1 MNMCVPVSN
10 PSSSYCRVLSS
21 VFDLGHLKDSDLS
34 YLYYMVVSPR
44 LMKYVSFIM
53 LAMSNK
59 HITDV
64 DLSQYVNV
72 SDIAAAYIAT
82 TLAMPLYLSERVP
95 DLYKAWL
102 LEAKNLAS
110 KYLTESISYSDLIY
124 KETIINITI
133 LKRLMDM
140 PDSPDLENAMNPSSA
155 YDLFYLS
162 QLLKVVRILKNIE
175 YRAKLDT
182 SLQDLY
188 KNARKEI
195 LDGLLGAMFIGS
207 EINEKI
213 LLSAPLSAQ
222 HLRILFSNKEV
233 KTLSIR
239 YFRHAAQ
246 DFSMLLKA
254 LRGR

>member
-1 MNMCVPVSN
+1 MCVSK
-10 PSSSYCRVLSS
+10 SSSYCRVLSS
-21 VFDLGHLKDSDLS
+21 VFDLEHLKDSDLN
-34 YLYYMVVSPR
+34 YLYYMVPSSRV
-44 LMKYVSFIM
+44 MGYVGFII
-53 LAMSNK
+53 LAIRDVPVN
-59 HITDV
+59 DV
-64 DLSQYVNV
+64 DLSRYVYV
-72 SDIAAAYIAT
+72 SNIATAYIAT
-82 TLAMPLYLSERVP
+82 TLAIPLYLYEKVP

-102 LEAKNLAS
+102 LEAKDLAS
-110 KYLTESISYSDLIY
+110 IYLTENVSYSDLIY

-140 PDSPDLENAMNPSSA
+140 LDSPDLENAMNPSSA

-162 QLLKVVRILKNIE
+162 QLLKAVRIFKNIE

-195 LDGLLGAMFIGS
+195 LNGLLGTMFIGS

-239 YFRHAAQ
+239 YFRHAVQ
-246 DFSMLLKA
+246 DFNILLRA
-254 LRGR
+254 LSRR

>member
-1 MNMCVPVSN
+1 MSMCVSVSN

-21 VFDLGHLKDSDLS
+21 VFDLEHLKDSDLS

-64 DLSQYVNV
+64 DLFQYVNV
-72 SDIAAAYIAT
+72 SDVAAAYIAT
-82 TLAMPLYLSERVP
+82 TLAMPLYLLERVP
-95 DLYKAWL
+95 DLYKTWL

-140 PDSPDLENAMNPSSA
+140 LDSPDLENAMNPSSA

-162 QLLKVVRILKNIE
+162 QPLKAVRIFKNIE
-175 YRAKLDT
+175 YRTELDT

-195 LDGLLGAMFIGS
+195 HRGLLGAMFMGS
-207 EINEKI
+207 EIHEKLLLCAPISVQQIRISFSSKDVKI
-213 LLSAPLSAQ
+213 L
-222 HLRILFSNKEV
+222 
-233 KTLSIR
+233 TIR
-239 YFRHAAQ
+239 YFRYAAQ
-246 DFSMLLKA
+246 DFNVLLKA